1 MKSCTV
7 TLKPSNVQFT
17 VEPLETI
24 VEAALRQNIDF
35 PYSCMQGTCDSCVC
49 NLLAGKVSYGD
60 LPYIFTQ
67 EEKEQGITFACIAY
81 PLTDIVL
88 YQPNV
93 HLTKRI

>member
-1 MKSCTV
+1 MKTV
-7 TLKPSNVQFT
+7 QVKLKPSEITFE

-49 NLLAGKVSYGD
+49 NLLEGKVSYGD
-60 LPYIFTQ
+60 LPFIFTD
-67 EEKEQGITFACIAY
+67 EEKASGMTFACIAY

-88 YQPNV
+88 YQPKV
-93 HLTKRI
+93 